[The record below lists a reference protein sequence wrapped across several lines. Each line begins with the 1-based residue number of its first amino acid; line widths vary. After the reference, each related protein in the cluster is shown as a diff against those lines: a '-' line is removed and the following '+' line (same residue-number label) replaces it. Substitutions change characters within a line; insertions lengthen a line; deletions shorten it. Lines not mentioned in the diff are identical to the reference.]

1 MMYITMQWRQTHFVV
16 LSYDLYFVR
25 HIKRIGI
32 YHVIVENNKVNCK
45 EDVHLFTL
53 VHPPPSS
60 PWRRQGE
67 IKHGA
72 RLVCLYLNKKLHQS
86 S

>member
-53 VHPPPSS
+53 LQAPPGDNKVKSNTVQDSS
-60 PWRRQGE
+60 
-67 IKHGA
+67 
-72 RLVCLYLNKKLHQS
+72 VCI
-86 S
+86 

>member
-45 EDVHLFTL
+45 EYVHLFTL
-53 VHPPPSS
+53 LLQAPPGDNKVKSNTVQDSS
-60 PWRRQGE
+60 
-67 IKHGA
+67 
-72 RLVCLYLNKKLHQS
+72 VCI
-86 S
+86 